1 MTKKIIIKQRE
12 EKSKQSKE
20 EKLRQVT
27 SEQEDIIKI
36 YKNSKKNLE
45 NIKKIFNIVNERKA
59 SFRTSDYATLG
70 EMTGQ
75 MAVDTTIGWSA
86 DMAQQTADQMADQMA
101 GGIAD
106 MTLGMGTFDSALMDM
121 NEIKYE
127 PIEYEPPKFEELE
140 LPTKEEQINQILKNT
155 KEFLE
160 KSQEV
165 LRIVN
170 PTTTTPE

>member
-59 SFRTSDYATLG
+59 LFHTSDYATLG
-70 EMTGQ
+70 EMTGD
-75 MAVDTTIGWSA
+75 MTIGWSG
-86 DMAQQTADQMADQMA
+86 DMAQQTADQMAGQTA
-101 GGIAD
+101 GGIAH
-106 MTLGMGTFDSALMDM
+106 MTMGMGTFDSVLMDM

-165 LRIVN
+165 LGIVN